1 MFSLEF
7 FPVKT
12 FQKVETR
19 LTAQKALAAKFE
31 QNIKTIKEEMLIPVI
46 SIVLINVCQKSHFPN
61 ELKNAEVIAI
71 FQKNDS
77 NGKTNYR
84 QISELPL
91 VSKIYK
97 KVLYEQIEKS
107 AKRSYH
113 PNCAIRKGWS
123 TQNALLRFLKNW
135 QKCLDK
141 SGVAGTILV
150 DLSKACD
157 CLAHDLLIAKLAAY
171 Q

>member
-1 MFSLEF
+1 
-7 FPVKT
+7 
-12 FQKVETR
+12 
-19 LTAQKALAAKFE
+19 
-31 QNIKTIKEEMLIPVI
+31 MLIPVI

-157 CLAHDLLIAKLAAY
+157 CLPHDLLIAKLAAY